1 MRTRIIC
8 SLLVSV
14 ACLCGATNLAAKS
27 AAVEGGS
34 YTTKDSEFY
43 LTPEQ
48 LLFIRPGLVMEI
60 TDVVIPADRQ
70 AEVTF
75 TLSDPAGL
83 PLDRTGVYTPGPV
96 STSFI
101 IANIPAGEEAYY
113 SYTSRVQTS
122 PITGDSAEQA
132 STDSG
137 GSYTEVSIGSG

>member
-1 MRTRIIC
+1 MRVKTMW
-8 SLLVSV
+8 SLLVSLV
-14 ACLCGATNLAAKS
+14 FLCSATNLAAKS
-27 AAVEGGS
+27 EVTDGGS

-60 TDVVIPADRQ
+60 TDVVVPADRQ

-96 STSFI
+96 VHFFHHCK
-101 IANIPAGEEAYY
+101 Y
-113 SYTSRVQTS
+113 SGR
-122 PITGDSAEQA
+122 
-132 STDSG
+132 
-137 GSYTEVSIGSG
+137 